1 MSVMDTERVRALGA
15 LRSLESK
22 KKLAAETWRE
32 THNFSTDEKK
42 NESMI
47 MLREKPLGQDSE
59 LKIQREQ
66 FGRRRKILR
75 WLKRRN

>member
-32 THNFSTDEKK
+32 TQNFSTDEKK

-47 MLREKPLGQDSE
+47 MLREKPLGQDSK
-59 LKIQREQ
+59 LKTQRKQ